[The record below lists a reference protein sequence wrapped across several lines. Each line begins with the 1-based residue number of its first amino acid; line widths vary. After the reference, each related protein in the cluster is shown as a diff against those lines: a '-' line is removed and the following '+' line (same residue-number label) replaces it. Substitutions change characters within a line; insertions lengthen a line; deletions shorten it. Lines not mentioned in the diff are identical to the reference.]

1 MKDEELVAYYHDIYV
16 YAYSLSK
23 SPHEAEDI
31 AQETML
37 KAISNIS
44 SFDGR
49 KDIRAWLFTIARK
62 SFTTRSA
69 KTNVSYWKTLVLHPF
84 KIAEYIFKKHS
95 SSTNKLSRFINT
107 CII

>member
-1 MKDEELVAYYHDIYV
+1 MEDEELVAYYHDIYV

-23 SPHEAEDI
+23 YPHEAEDI

-49 KDIRAWLFTIARK
+49 KDIRAWLFTIAR
-62 SFTTRSA
+62 
-69 KTNVSYWKTLVLHPF
+69 N
-84 KIAEYIFKKHS
+84 IFYNKKR
-95 SSTNKLSRFINT
+95 KDKR
-107 CII
+107 IILE

>member
-1 MKDEELVAYYHDIYV
+1 MEDEELVAYYHDIYV

-49 KDIRAWLFTIARK
+49 KDIHAWLFTIARNIFYNK
-62 SFTTRSA
+62 KRKDKRIILEEFSPSPIQDSGIHFQE
-69 KTNVSYWKTLVLHPF
+69 TLVQH
-84 KIAEYIFKKHS
+84 E
-95 SSTNKLSRFINT
+95 
-107 CII
+107 